1 MSKLKQGDKAPDF
14 KLLDQ
19 NSNKVSLADFKGSKV
34 LIYFYPRA
42 NTPGCTKQSCQVS
55 ESLEELESAGI
66 KAIGISPDT
75 PDKQESFDTKYNL
88 GFPLLCDTEL
98 KAAKAYDVYG
108 EKVSFGQ
115 KKMGII
121 RSSFLIDEKGKI
133 INSWYKVS
141 PLDTVP
147 KALAEVQK

>member
-1 MSKLKQGDKAPDF
+1 MAKLKPGDKAPDF

-19 NSNKVSLADFKGSKV
+19 NENTISLSDFKGSKV
-34 LIYFYPRA
+34 LIYFYPKA
-42 NTPGCTKQSCQVS
+42 DTPGCTKQSCQVS
-55 ESLEELESAGI
+55 KSLGELEQAGI
-66 KAIGISPDT
+66 KAFGISPDT
-75 PDKQESFDTKYNL
+75 PDKQSKFDNKYSL

-98 KAAKAYDVYG
+98 EAANAFGVYG

-121 RSSFLIDEKGKI
+121 RSSFLIDEDGKI
-133 INSWYKVS
+133 IDVWYKVS

-147 KALAEVQK
+147 KALEKVQA